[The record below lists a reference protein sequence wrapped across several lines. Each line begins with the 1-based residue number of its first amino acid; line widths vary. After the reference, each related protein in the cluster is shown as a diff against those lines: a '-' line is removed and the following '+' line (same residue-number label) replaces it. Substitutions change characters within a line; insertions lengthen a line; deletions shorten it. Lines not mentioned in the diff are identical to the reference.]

1 MLEPVAS
8 IGSNS
13 SSGDKTMLSKV
24 LGSAVLAGFLVAVSA
39 PIAAYAADAPKTKA
53 ECAKTAGMTWDAKTK
68 TCVAKK

>member
-1 MLEPVAS
+1 
-8 IGSNS
+8 
-13 SSGDKTMLSKV
+13 MLSKV